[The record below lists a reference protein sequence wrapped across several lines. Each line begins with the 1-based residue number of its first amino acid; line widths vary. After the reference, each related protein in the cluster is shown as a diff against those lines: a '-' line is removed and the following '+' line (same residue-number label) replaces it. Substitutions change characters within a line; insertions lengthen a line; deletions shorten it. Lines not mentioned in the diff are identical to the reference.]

1 MHRTIT
7 VRPKSRGRL
16 FFSTALAAVCLL
28 AGGGIANATPLN
40 FTLFNVNSSNQ
51 SRLDLVA
58 TAALAGGELTS
69 NPQVAPGGF
78 NGLGSQSTLYND
90 TGNGSMLATNVSQQ
104 SISFQNTHGAIARNA
119 VGTFGNNLAI
129 APGVGGVGGTAPADY
144 GVVFSSPQDIII
156 PPIDLTPLGLTG
168 TLNLGTLT
176 SIDAKVALR
185 DVVIDVVSGSVP
197 LSPNGTYPQTFDASL
212 LQIGITGTADI
223 LLGATVKQG
232 GLLDYFAAGIALTAL
247 QSTLSGQG
255 IDLTIQNNGLGQ
267 LSYTIGFGLT
277 TPLPTTLATND
288 EATLGTLEH
297 IGGNLRLTVPVNF
310 DIVPTTPVD
319 ILFTAEYGL
328 SGKLIGQTPFVVVEV
343 PEPSTLLMGVLGV
356 AALGLVAA
364 RRRRV

>member
-1 MHRTIT
+1 MHRITT
-7 VRPKSRGRL
+7 VRPNRFGRL
-16 FFSTALAAVCLL
+16 FFKTALAAVCLL
-28 AGGGIANATPLN
+28 SGSGIANATPLD

-58 TAALAGGELTS
+58 TAELAGGQLTS
-69 NPQVAPGGF
+69 NPQFAPGGL

-90 TGNGSMLATNVSQQ
+90 TGNGSKLATNVSQHY
-104 SISFQNTHGAIARNA
+104 ISFQNTQGAIARNA
-119 VGTFGNNLAI
+119 VGTFNNNLAI
-129 APGVGGVGGTAPADY
+129 APGLGGVSGTAPADY
-144 GVVFSSPQDIII
+144 GVVFSSPQAIVI
-156 PPIDLTPLGLTG
+156 PPIDLTPLGLSG

-185 DVVIDVVSGSVP
+185 DVVVDVVSGSIP
-197 LSPNGTYPQTFDASL
+197 LSPNIGYPQTFDASD
-212 LQIGITGTADI
+212 LQIGISGTADI

-232 GLLDYFAAGIALTAL
+232 GLVDYLAAGIALTAL

-255 IDLTIQNNGLGQ
+255 INLTIVNNGLIQ
-267 LSYTIGFGLT
+267 QSYTIGFGT
-277 TPLPTTLATND
+277 TTALPTTLAVND

-297 IGGNLRLTVPVNF
+297 IGGDLRLTVPVNF

-319 ILFTAEYGL
+319 FLFSAEYGL

-343 PEPSTLLMGVLGV
+343 PEPSSVVLGVLGA

-364 RRRRV
+364 RRRRA